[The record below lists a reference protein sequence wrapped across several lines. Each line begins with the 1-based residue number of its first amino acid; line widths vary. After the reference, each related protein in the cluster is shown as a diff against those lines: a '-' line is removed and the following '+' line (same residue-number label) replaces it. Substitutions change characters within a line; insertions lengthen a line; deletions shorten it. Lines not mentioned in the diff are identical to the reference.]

1 MKLEKLIEYNDLYRS
16 FARSISVLGTLN
28 WPDDA
33 KAVFLESYEKGNP
46 ILPEFEYPKI
56 EYSDKKE
63 KLKYILNGLA
73 GETSIEANF
82 LKSNTESYIYAIAM
96 MQGVGTKIVN
106 EISQVLYGSPYDKL
120 PNYNLTSVEAAKFFL
135 NVESKFKSEAV
146 IENDENEITSEQLKE
161 YLENNINR
169 VFERGDIKVEID
181 TKMAS
186 RASVTSRK
194 VRVRA
199 NTIFKKYEAK
209 QLLNHEVFT
218 HALCSINGINQ
229 KYMYAMEFTS
239 PRITATQEGLAQFSE
254 LITGSIHLNRLK
266 RIAQRIIA
274 LDKAINGADF
284 LDIFKFFIEN
294 GDTNEEAYM
303 SAMRI
308 FRGGKPKGGIV
319 FFKDGVYIKGMLEV
333 FSFFMNS
340 MEENKLNNLK
350 VLFSG
355 KMTIS
360 DVEDMNYLMSQG
372 LVNPP
377 KYIPVWF
384 DNIHNL
390 AAILAFMQF
399 ATNLNF
405 NTSGV

>member
-1 MKLEKLIEYNDLYRS
+1 MKIEKLLEYNELYRN

-28 WPDDA
+28 WPDEF
-33 KAVFLESYEKGNP
+33 KQSFLQSYEAGNP
-46 ILPEFEYPKI
+46 TLPDFEYPKI
-56 EYSDKKE
+56 DYSDKKE
-63 KLKYILNGLA
+63 KLKYILSGLA
-73 GETSIEANF
+73 GETSPEANF

-96 MQGVGTKIVN
+96 MQGVGTKIVSDV
-106 EISQVLYGSPYDKL
+106 SQVLYGSPNDKL
-120 PNYNLTSVEAAKFFL
+120 PNYNLSSLEAAKFFL

-146 IENDENEITSEQLKE
+146 ENDEVEFNSEQLKD
-161 YLENNINR
+161 YLEFNINK
-169 VFERGDIKVEID
+169 VFQENEISVEID
-181 TKMAS
+181 KKMAS

-194 VRVRA
+194 VKVRA
-199 NTIFKKYEAK
+199 NTNFKRYEAK
-209 QLLNHEVFT
+209 QLLHHEVFT

-254 LITGSIHLNRLK
+254 LITGSIHLHRLK
-266 RIAQRIIA
+266 RIALRIIA
-274 LDKAINGADF
+274 LDMAVNGADF
-284 LDIFKFFIEN
+284 LDIFKFFLEN
-294 GDTNEEAYM
+294 ADTNEEAYM

-308 FRGGKPKGGIV
+308 FRGGKPKGGVV

-355 KMTIS
+355 KMTTS

-390 AAILAFMQF
+390 GAILAFMQF

-405 NTSGV
+405 NVNNV